1 MVRKFVTMAVALM
14 TMTGAM
20 AQNETEQLTV
30 FRDFRPG
37 IIHLANGKELTNPLL
52 NVFLKNS
59 SLLYKRGSQTMEA
72 NMDNIVGVDFSDRK
86 YVKVDNKLAYLVDTV
101 GQNKLYC
108 ATLIDVDAYQQMLR
122 NNRNITNIDVNNLG
136 TSISGDLSYTTID
149 LASQNDILLP
159 VISQFYILYN
169 GEMIKAHEREI
180 YRRLSKEQKRMF
192 KTIIGESGFSWV
204 NAESLMKLLKAIS

>member
-1 MVRKFVTMAVALM
+1 MFRKAITTAVALIAM
-14 TMTGAM
+14 SVAM

-30 FRDFRPG
+30 FPDFRPG
-37 IIHLANGKELTNPLL
+37 VIHLANGKDMNNPLL

-59 SLLYKRGSQTMEA
+59 SLLYKHGTQTMEA
-72 NMDNIVGVDFSDRK
+72 NMDNIIGVDFSDRK
-86 YVKVDNKLAYLVDTV
+86 YIKVDKKLVFMVDSV
-101 GQNKLYC
+101 GPNKLYC

-149 LASQNDILLP
+149 LAAQGDILLP
-159 VISQFYILYN
+159 VINQFYLLFE

-180 YRRLSKEQKRMF
+180 YRRLSKEKKRMF
-192 KTIIGESGFSWV
+192 KTIIGENDFSWV
-204 NAESLMKLLKAIS
+204 KAESLMKLLKAIS